1 MNVQLRC
8 GALKDGV
15 ALELQQAPDARAR
28 GEILIAALYGLSR
41 KVLPELGRP
50 GKSQEY
56 LNDQDAVLELISFLA
71 IHLIRNSEPNN
82 RGVAVLAEI
91 SEGCLDPLLKKKL
104 SVYSQELLS
113 KSQSVAPRRNP
124 GGRRR
129 TPWLVGLGAVALLAL
144 YLAMP
149 EPPPSRGVGI
159 SAPGALLSASRAT
172 PLSYQATALQP
183 ASTAPAG
190 ILASPSGEKA
200 EGTEEQTAQAAP
212 PLEGAAAPAEQ
223 TTKVRIVNNQV
234 LVPVTLKNGG
244 EAVRVELVLD
254 TGSTRTSIHETLAG
268 RLRIDLRQAK
278 LTQSEV
284 ADGRLIRSR
293 SASLDSL
300 GVGPFT
306 MTAAE
311 IDLISYKG
319 SDGIHD
325 GLLGMDFLSKHRYQI
340 DMEHELIR
348 WFN

>member
-1 MNVQLRC
+1 VNVQHRC
-8 GALKDGV
+8 GALKV
-15 ALELQQAPDARAR
+15 RVTQELQEAPDARAR
-28 GEILIAALYGLSR
+28 GEILIAALYELSR

-56 LNDQDAVLELISFLA
+56 LKDQNAVLELISFLA
-71 IHLIRNSEPNN
+71 IHLIRNSELNN

-113 KSQSVAPRRNP
+113 KSQSVTLQRNP

-129 TPWLVGLGAVALLAL
+129 TPWLIGLGAAALLAL

-149 EPPPSRGVGI
+149 EPPLSTRGGS

-183 ASTAPAG
+183 ASTVPAG
-190 ILASPSGEKA
+190 ALPSASREQD
-200 EGTEEQTAQAAP
+200 EGTEEQTEQSAT
-212 PLEGAAAPAEQ
+212 PLKGAVATGEQ

-244 EAVRVELVLD
+244 EAVRAELVLD
-254 TGSTRTSIHETLAG
+254 TGSTRTSIHEALAG
-268 RLRIDLRQAK
+268 RLRIDLRLAK

-300 GVGPFT
+300 AVGPFT
-306 MTAAE
+306 MAAAE
-311 IDLISYKG
+311 VDLIPYKG
-319 SDGIHD
+319 SEGIHD

-340 DMEHELIR
+340 DMEHELIH
-348 WFN
+348 WF